1 MAREPGAAFFAGGRF
16 AVGEDG
22 GEYAALPRNS
32 AVGPDVTNRCVSCHD
47 IAVGANPLAGAAAVA
62 NRYEHCGS
70 VRLSQLAVV
79 REVTH

>member
-47 IAVGANPLAGAAAVA
+47 IAVGANPLAGAAAAQTATSTAAVFA
-62 NRYEHCGS
+62 YRN
-70 VRLSQLAVV
+70 LQL
-79 REVTH
+79 

>member
-1 MAREPGAAFFAGGRF
+1 MAREPGATFLAGGRF

-47 IAVGANPLAGAAAVA
+47 MPSARSNPDAKSCAKEL
-62 NRYEHCGS
+62 
-70 VRLSQLAVV
+70 QK
-79 REVTH
+79 